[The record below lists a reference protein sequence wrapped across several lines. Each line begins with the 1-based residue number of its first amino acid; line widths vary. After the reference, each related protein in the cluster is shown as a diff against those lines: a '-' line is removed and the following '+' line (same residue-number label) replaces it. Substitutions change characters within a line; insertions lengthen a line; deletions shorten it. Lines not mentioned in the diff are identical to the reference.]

1 MLTINGSP
9 CPCLENEPCPN
20 SYRTIGDQIANYLRT
35 GVSSIPIFAYMDFSK
50 PIPESSA
57 SDVFDAIAKTV
68 KARIDDMVPGNNLY
82 VNVDFTGIRWPTA
95 DIGTSRPWIGDYDP
109 STVLICVSRVDTPII
124 PQHGSLRGAT
134 RALSS
139 KFARM

>member
-35 GVSSIPIFAYMDFSK
+35 GVSSIPIFAYMGFSK

-82 VNVDFTGIRWPTA
+82 VNVDFVTIHWPTA
-95 DIGTSRPWIGDYDP
+95 DIGTSRPWIGDYDH
-109 STVLICVSRVDTPII
+109 STVLICVSRVDTQII
-124 PQHGSLRGAT
+124 PQHRSLRET
-134 RALSS
+134 TKHLSGQCS
-139 KFARM
+139 KR